1 MSDTTNEVNEVTA
14 AVEENT
20 VGQRLARWID
30 DPFAS
35 VIFGIVTPAVASSVV
50 LSGIWALG
58 IVS

>member
-1 MSDTTNEVNEVTA
+1 MSDTTNEATEVTVA
-14 AVEENT
+14 AQESSF
-20 VGQRLARWID
+20 GQRLARWID

-35 VIFGIVTPAVASSVV
+35 IIFGIVTPVVASSVV